1 MKIKIAPKCHH
12 AHFGAIFE
20 DKNPPLFFVHNLKD
34 IEFQIIRGIVCPQDR
49 MIRALLAEFHLAK
62 PLVCI
67 AGSLSDRLLEE
78 LRGHEV

>member
-1 MKIKIAPKCHH
+1 MSSRTFRGDFH
-12 AHFGAIFE
+12 E
-20 DKNPPLFFVHNLKD
+20 KNSLLFLVHNLED
-34 IEFQIIRGIVCPQDR
+34 VELQIIRGIVCPQDR

-78 LRGHEV
+78 IRGHEV

>member
-1 MKIKIAPKCHH
+1 
-12 AHFGAIFE
+12 
-20 DKNPPLFFVHNLKD
+20 
-34 IEFQIIRGIVCPQDR
+34 

-78 LRGHEV
+78 IRGHEV

>member
-1 MKIKIAPKCHH
+1 MAPALRCITESYKILTILNHL
-12 AHFGAIFE
+12 E
-20 DKNPPLFFVHNLKD
+20 D

-49 MIRALLAEFHLAK
+49 MIRTLLAEFHLAK

-78 LRGHEV
+78 IRGHEV

>member
-1 MKIKIAPKCHH
+1 MKNKIAPKCHH
-12 AHFGAIFE
+12 VHFGAIFE
-20 DKNPPLFFVHNLKD
+20 DKNPLLFLVHDLED
-34 IEFQIIRGIVCPQDR
+34 VELQVIRGIVCPQDR

-62 PLVCI
+62 PLVRI